1 MDNTKKRLNDILH
14 QLAEI
19 DYVHPD
25 DIPNIDLY
33 MDQVLTFL
41 DQELGTVREATED
54 KAMTKTMINNYTK
67 NQILPSPEKK
77 KYSRDHML
85 NLIFIYYLKNFLSM
99 KDIKSILDPI
109 NERYFGSDEGLGF
122 FDIYSAMVGYESKV
136 AKDVTKDIIRK
147 YNISKEAFLDQE
159 EESRNELQEFTFICE
174 LAFDVFVKKMMIE
187 QFIAGREAKEKNT
200 SENGSEEKTKEK

>member
-99 KDIKSILDPI
+99 KDKSILDPI

>member
-187 QFIAGREAKEKNT
+187 QFISGREAKGKNT
-200 SENGSEEKTKEK
+200 SENGSEGKTKEK

>member
-1 MDNTKKRLNDILH
+1 MDNTRKRLSDILH

-19 DYVHPD
+19 DYVHPE

-99 KDIKSILDPI
+99 KDIKNILDPI
-109 NERYFGSDEGLGF
+109 NKRYFGSDEGLGF
-122 FDIYSAMVGYESKV
+122 YDIYSAMVGYESKV
-136 AKDVTKDIIRK
+136 ANDVTKDIIRK
-147 YNISKEAFLDQE
+147 YNLSKEAFLDQD
-159 EESRNELQEFTFICE
+159 EESRVELQEFTFICE

-187 QFIAGREAKEKNT
+187 QFVAGREAKSDN
-200 SENGSEEKTKEK
+200 ENSTKEKPKESK

>member
-1 MDNTKKRLNDILH
+1 MDNSRKRLNEILH

-19 DYVHPD
+19 DYVHPE

-99 KDIKSILDPI
+99 KEIKNILDPI
-109 NERYFGSDEGLGF
+109 NTRYFGSKEGLGF
-122 FDIYSAMVGYESKV
+122 YDIYSAMVGYESKV
-136 AKDVTKDIIRK
+136 ASDVTKDIIRK
-147 YNISKEAFLDQE
+147 YNISKQAFADQD
-159 EESRNELQEFTFICE
+159 EESRAELQEFTFICE

-187 QFIAGREAKEKNT
+187 QYLAEREDKTQVKEE
-200 SENGSEEKTKEK
+200 SSEENPK

>member
-1 MDNTKKRLNDILH
+1 MDNSRKRLNEILH

-19 DYVHPD
+19 DYVHPE

-99 KDIKSILDPI
+99 KDIKRILDPI
-109 NERYFGSDEGLGF
+109 NEQYFGGEDTLGF
-122 FDIYSAMVGYESKV
+122 YDIYSAMVGYERKV
-136 AKDVTKDIIRK
+136 AKDVTRDIVRK
-147 YNISKEAFLDQE
+147 YNVSREAFMEQDE
-159 EESRNELQEFTFICE
+159 DSRKKLQDFTFVCE

-187 QFIAGREAKEKNT
+187 QFIADRQP
-200 SENGSEEKTKEK
+200 SEEEKSTEK

>member
-99 KDIKSILDPI
+99 KDIKNILDPI

-136 AKDVTKDIIRK
+136 AKDVTKDIIKK

>member
-1 MDNTKKRLNDILH
+1 MDNTKKRLNKILH

-19 DYVHPD
+19 DYVHPE

-41 DQELGTVREATED
+41 DQELGTVRVATED

-67 NQILPSPEKK
+67 NQILPPPEKK

-85 NLIFIYYLKNFLSM
+85 NLVFIYYLKNFLSM

-109 NERYFGSDEGLGF
+109 NEKYFGGEEGLDF
-122 FDIYSAMVGYESKV
+122 YDIYTSMVGYEHKV

-147 YNISKEAFLDQE
+147 YNASQEAFADQDE
-159 EESRNELQEFTFICE
+159 ETREVLQEFTFICE

-187 QFIAGREAKEKNT
+187 QFIAARNT
-200 SENGSEEKTKEK
+200 KSEGENEE

>member
-1 MDNTKKRLNDILH
+1 MDDSRKRLNEILH

-19 DYVHPD
+19 DYVHPE

-67 NQILPSPEKK
+67 NQLLPPPEKK

-85 NLIFIYYLKNFLSM
+85 NLIFIYYFKNFLGL

-109 NERYFGSDEGLGF
+109 NEKYYGDKSGLNF
-122 FDIYSAMVGYESKV
+122 FDIYSDMVGFERKV
-136 AKDVTKDIIRK
+136 AKEVTKDIIKK
-147 YNISKEAFLDQE
+147 YNESRETFTDQD
-159 EESRNELQEFTFICE
+159 EESKDILQDFTFIC
-174 LAFDVFVKKMMIE
+174 LLSFDVFVKKMMIE
-187 QFIAGREAKEKNT
+187 QYISGRRKEEQEEEGTKKNT
-200 SENGSEEKTKEK
+200 ENNSK